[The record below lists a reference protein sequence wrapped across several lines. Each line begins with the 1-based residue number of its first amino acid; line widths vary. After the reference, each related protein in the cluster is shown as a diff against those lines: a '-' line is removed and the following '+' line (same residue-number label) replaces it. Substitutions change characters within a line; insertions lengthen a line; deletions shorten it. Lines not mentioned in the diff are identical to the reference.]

1 VANNGPSVGSIVD
14 DDWFGRHEP
23 MKRILTSILA
33 LGIFSMP
40 IVGLVGC
47 SDETKV
53 EEKKTIKTPEGTSTT
68 TTTEKTDTSGSNP
81 PPAPK

>member
-1 VANNGPSVGSIVD
+1 
-14 DDWFGRHEP
+14 
-23 MKRILTSILA
+23 MKRILTSVLA

-53 EEKKTIKTPEGTSTT
+53 KEEKTIKTPEGSATT
-68 TTTEKTDTSGSNP
+68 TSETRTEQSGNNP
-81 PPAPK
+81 PPPPK